1 MSSSEY
7 DDDSFSESGSE
18 YNLSDVSDSES
29 SVDSDQSISTARNWV
44 DVDINNPSPP
54 PPRFPFTGNPGCRFN
69 INNVDPL
76 AFFKL
81 FFDLHL
87 VNLIVSETNR
97 YALQQPRSSR
107 HQWEPVTVGE
117 MYTFLAICIL
127 QGIVKKPDERM
138 YWSTNDLFFTPI
150 FPKLMT
156 KNRFAE
162 IKQNLHFADNAS
174 FDSSTHPAPKL
185 NKILAI
191 VNNLNSKFS
200 RLYEPERDITVDESL
215 LLFKGRISWRQYI
228 PLKRSRYGV
237 KFFMLCESS
246 SGYLYKFIIYTG
258 KDTILDPKYNQMQ
271 ITSQIVLSLV
281 DPLLNKG
288 HCVTTDNYYT
298 SPQLADYL
306 ISQQTDIYGT
316 LRLNR
321 RGIPDI
327 IKRKKLK
334 KGEIVAQ
341 QRGKVMILKWEDKK
355 TVTLLS
361 TVHNATLVSKQTRV
375 GTVQMKP
382 RVVVDYNDT
391 MGGVDRLDQQLHD
404 YPVARKRGKKYYKK
418 IFFHLFDICLYN
430 SFVLYKKYGGEKK
443 HLAFRA
449 QLIEQLI
456 KEFHTVTKVYRG
468 RPRTPGP
475 CPLRLTERHF
485 PAFIPPTE
493 KKAAPTR
500 CCAVCCNKRD
510 AKMKKIRK
518 ETRYWCRNCDV
529 ALCPAPCFEIYH
541 TTENI

>member
-117 MYTFLAICIL
+117 IYTFLAICIL

-306 ISQQTDIYGT
+306 ISHQTDIYGT

-341 QRGKVMILKWEDKK
+341 QRGKC
-355 TVTLLS
+355 
-361 TVHNATLVSKQTRV
+361 
-375 GTVQMKP
+375 
-382 RVVVDYNDT
+382 T
-391 MGGVDRLDQQLHD
+391 M
-404 YPVARKRGKKYYKK
+404 P
-418 IFFHLFDICLYN
+418 HLYL
-430 SFVLYKKYGGEKK
+430 
-443 HLAFRA
+443 
-449 QLIEQLI
+449 
-456 KEFHTVTKVYRG
+456 
-468 RPRTPGP
+468 
-475 CPLRLTERHF
+475 
-485 PAFIPPTE
+485 
-493 KKAAPTR
+493 
-500 CCAVCCNKRD
+500 NKRVLVLF
-510 AKMKKIRK
+510 K
-518 ETRYWCRNCDV
+518 
-529 ALCPAPCFEIYH
+529 
-541 TTENI
+541 